1 MQLTFFSPKDA
12 EEERVMNS
20 RRGNMKFLSYNHVTE
35 VVDERFD
42 SFPSRYQDNL
52 NKSIRESAL
61 FFIQFK

>member
-1 MQLTFFSPKDA
+1 
-12 EEERVMNS
+12 
-20 RRGNMKFLSYNHVTE
+20 MKFLFNNDVIE

-52 NKSIRESAL
+52 NKSIRESEL

>member
-1 MQLTFFSPKDA
+1 
-12 EEERVMNS
+12 
-20 RRGNMKFLSYNHVTE
+20 MKFLSYNHVIE

-42 SFPSRYQDNL
+42 SFLSRYQDNL